1 MELTGKQ
8 KRHLRSRGQEL
19 PATLTVGKAGATEAV
34 VAQLRHLLEK
44 RELVKVRLPAMPP
57 EGRQALAEQLAR
69 AAGAACAG
77 TLGRTA
83 LLHRPNPD
91 LPPGKHVTP

>member
-8 KRHLRSRGQEL
+8 KRHLRSLGQGL
-19 PATLTVGKAGATEAV
+19 SATLAVGKGGATEAV

-44 RELVKVRLPAMPP
+44 RELVKVRLPALPP
-57 EGRQALAEQLAR
+57 EERKALAEQLAR

-77 TLGRTA
+77 TLGRTT
-83 LLHRPNPD
+83 LLYRPNPE
-91 LPPGKHVTP
+91 LPSEKRVAF